1 MRISDI
7 LRSKGSSVVTVSP
20 QATVDSLIAL
30 LAEHHIGALVV
41 SGDGSSVDGIVS
53 ERDIVRALAARGP
66 SVLSATVDQIH
77 TADVTTADPGT
88 RLDELMHVMTDGR
101 FRHVPVVVDGQ
112 LQGIVS
118 IGDVV
123 KARITDLEVEREALA
138 GYITSATT

>member
-20 QATVDSLIAL
+20 QATVDSLLAL
-30 LAEHHIGALVV
+30 LAEHHIGAIVV
-41 SGDGSSVDGIVS
+41 STDGSSVDGIVS
-53 ERDIVRALAARGP
+53 ERDIVRALADRGP

-77 TADVTTADPGT
+77 TVDVTTADPGT
-88 RLDELMHVMTDGR
+88 RLEELMQVMTDGR